1 MATWVDRPLGDV
13 LDDATMKFPD
23 REAIV
28 FRDRRITYRQFQGRV
43 NTLAKGFIKLGV
55 KKGDKVVLWMSN
67 QPEWLYTKFAIS
79 KIGAVMVAINTW
91 YRLYELEYILNQSDT
106 TTMVM
111 MDRFLTSDFIGLI
124 TELCPELGR
133 CEPGKLDSEKFPLL
147 KNVICLSDKRYDG
160 MFDFEEIMG
169 YGEEVSTD
177 HLKGVQ
183 KSVEAGDV
191 VNILYTSGTTAFP
204 KGVQLSHIN
213 IGRNG
218 FNIGN
223 RQNFTEK
230 DRLWL
235 SVPLFFSFACCNGT
249 LTTITHGGCIVLQE
263 SFDPGEALRLI
274 EKEECTVY
282 YGMTNMSLMLLDHPD
297 LKKYNT
303 KSLRTGMTIGAPEII
318 MRVIE
323 ELGPKEINN
332 GFGLTETAAV
342 SSVTSCDDPLEIRLH
357 KVGKPLPGVEIK
369 IIDPDT
375 GEALSIAK
383 EGEICIKGYNV
394 TRGYYKKPKE
404 TSDAID
410 SEGWLHSG
418 DLGVLDEDGY
428 LSFRGRIKDMLKSG
442 GINISTLEVEE
453 FLHRHPKVREAHVVG
468 VPDKIKDEVGLAF
481 IELKE
486 GETCTEGEIIDFCKG
501 QIASFKIP
509 RYVLFGKDFPRT
521 ATGKVQKFK
530 LKEVATEELEKK
542 SGNT

>member
-1 MATWVDRPLGDV
+1 MVTWVDKPLGGI
-13 LDDATMKFPD
+13 LDETAKRFPE

-28 FRDRRITYRQFQGRV
+28 FRDQRITYREFKDRV
-43 NTLAKGFIKLGV
+43 DIEAKGLIKLGV
-55 KKGDKVVLWMSN
+55 KKGDKVALWMSN
-67 QPEWLYTKFAIS
+67 RPEWLYTKFAIS

-106 TTMVM
+106 TTIVM
-111 MDRFLTSDFIGLI
+111 MDRFLNNDFIEMIG
-124 TELCPELGR
+124 ELCPELGR
-133 CEPGKLDSEKFPLL
+133 CEPGKLESEKFPLL
-147 KNVICLSDKRYDG
+147 KRVVCLSDKKYDG
-160 MFDFEEIMG
+160 MFGFEEVMG
-169 YGEEVSTD
+169 LGQDVSTD
-177 HLKGVQ
+177 HLNEVQ
-183 KSVEAGDV
+183 SSIRADDV
-191 VNILYTSGTTAFP
+191 ANILYTSGTTAFP

-235 SVPLFFSFACCNGT
+235 SVPLFFSFACVNGT

-274 EKEECTVY
+274 DKEHCTVY
-282 YGMTNMSLMLLDHPD
+282 YGMPNMSLMIFDHPD

-303 KSLRTGMTIGAPEII
+303 KSLRTGMTIGAPEHIT
-318 MRVIE
+318 RVIE

-342 SSVTSCDDPLEIRLH
+342 SSVTSCSDPLEIRLS

-369 IIDPDT
+369 ITSPDT
-375 GEALSIAK
+375 GKDLPLAE
-383 EGEICIKGYNV
+383 EGEICIRGYNV

-410 SEGWLHSG
+410 KEGWLHSG
-418 DLGVLDEDGY
+418 DLGVLDGDGY
-428 LSFRGRIKDMLKSG
+428 LSFKGRIKDMLKSG
-442 GINISTLEVEE
+442 GINVSTLEVEE

-468 VPDKIKDEVGLAF
+468 MPDAIKDEVGLAY

-486 GETCTEGEIIDFCKG
+486 GDTCTEEEIIGFCKG
-501 QIASFKIP
+501 NIASFKIP
-509 RYVLFGKDFPRT
+509 RYVIFGKDFPRT

-530 LKEVATEELEKK
+530 LKERGITEL
-542 SGNT
+542 GL